1 MNHIPEKIFY
11 EGSEDDWSRVTVES
25 GNDGAADA
33 LCFYSK
39 NEPSGSGR
47 YWKYE
52 NGVPAVWE

>member
-33 LCFYSK
+33 LYFYSK
-39 NEPSGSGR
+39 NEQS
-47 YWKYE
+47 
-52 NGVPAVWE
+52 